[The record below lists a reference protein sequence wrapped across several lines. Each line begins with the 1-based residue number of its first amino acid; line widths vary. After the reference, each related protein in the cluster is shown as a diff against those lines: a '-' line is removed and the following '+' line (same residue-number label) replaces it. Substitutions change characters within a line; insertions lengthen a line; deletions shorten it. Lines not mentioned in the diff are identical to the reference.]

1 MKNVIL
7 YLLISLT
14 LVCCTSKQDESVF
27 LFNKISFKLN
37 NAEEVVK
44 INIKKKGIFNSYFDK
59 NDVQIPL
66 FRCIKSDRY
75 LIFIGIPFNTSV
87 KELTDYSLTQ
97 SLNQTFFEGDST
109 SYFYKTYSNEKE
121 QITTYARNFSN
132 NLVYVLTVTNSIEL
146 SDSLFNTKELSN
158 RFKQ

>member
-14 LVCCTSKQDESVF
+14 LVCCTSKQDESVL

-44 INIKKKGIFNSYFDK
+44 IDTKKKEIFNSYFDE
-59 NDVQIPL
+59 NYVQIPL

-97 SLNQTFFEGDST
+97 SLNQTFFEGEST

-121 QITTYARNFSN
+121 QITTYAKNFSN
-132 NLVYVLTVTNSIEL
+132 NLVYVLTVTNSKEL
-146 SDSLFNTKELSN
+146 SDFLFNTKELSN